1 MDWKAFSYG
10 YLGGMAGIVASHPFD
25 TMKTHIQEG
34 KTIPKSLVRL
44 YRGISAPLLGVGLE
58 KSLVFG
64 VYHNTYRYTDSYAL
78 SGGLAGL
85 TASLVVTPFERL
97 KILWQTGQK
106 YNGGL
111 FRGLA
116 ATLTRETPGF
126 AIYFSIY
133 ERFKAIDENFNPW
146 HGFFYGMLAGAGSW
160 VFIYPQ
166 DRIKTH
172 IQANRELGYGQ
183 AIRDILAKGH
193 IYKGFS
199 LALLRAVPLHATAFM
214 TMEMCKKYL
223 E

>member
-1 MDWKAFSYG
+1 MDWKVFAYG
-10 YLGGMAGIVASHPFD
+10 YLGGMAGILSSHPFD

-34 KTIPKSLVRL
+34 RTMPKTILGL
-44 YRGISAPLLGVGLE
+44 YKGISAPLLGVGLE
-58 KSLVFG
+58 KAIVFG

-85 TASLVVTPFERL
+85 SASLVVTPFERL

-106 YNGGL
+106 YRGGIFNGL
-111 FRGLA
+111 V

-133 ERFKAIDENFNPW
+133 ERLKEHDSNFRPLN
-146 HGFFYGMLAGAGSW
+146 GFFYGMFAGAGAW
-160 VFIYPQ
+160 LFIYPM
-166 DRIKTH
+166 DLVKTH
-172 IQANRELGYGQ
+172 IQASNSRSNLAVLREV
-183 AIRDILAKGH
+183 LAKGN

-214 TMEMCKKYL
+214 TMEFCKKYL